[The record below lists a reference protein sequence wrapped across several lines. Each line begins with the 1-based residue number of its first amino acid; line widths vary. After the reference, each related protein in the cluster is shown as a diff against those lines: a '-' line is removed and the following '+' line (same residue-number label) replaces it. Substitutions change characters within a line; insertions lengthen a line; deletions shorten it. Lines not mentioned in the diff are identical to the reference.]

1 MRCAATSVVA
11 SLCVMLDNGSIN
23 AGRKPHAATRN
34 LCGMQKAL
42 HLLHDTEQAVFT
54 FKRTQRWRDAA
65 KVRSGLQL
73 MLPSEF
79 STSLHAC

>member
-1 MRCAATSVVA
+1 MTAVGSFAAR
-11 SLCVMLDNGSIN
+11 
-23 AGRKPHAATRN
+23 RKPRAVRP

-65 KVRSGLQL
+65 KVRSG
-73 MLPSEF
+73 F
-79 STSLHAC
+79 SHDAELE